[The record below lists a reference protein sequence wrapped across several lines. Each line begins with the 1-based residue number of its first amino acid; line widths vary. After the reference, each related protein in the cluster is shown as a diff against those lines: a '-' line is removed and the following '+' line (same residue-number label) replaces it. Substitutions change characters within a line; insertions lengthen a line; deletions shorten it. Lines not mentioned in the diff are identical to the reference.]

1 MSTSS
6 HDDSTHS
13 SPDQLQDAAATHRIV
28 ARRGDGSAYQGDL
41 LRDIVRYRNLR
52 ALSLAGGTFTDEQRS
67 LLQSLEARVR
77 QPREEGSSTGE
88 SALRS
93 FYRFQCDFTA
103 SLRQEESGEE
113 STVNVADISAG
124 GVKLV
129 GTNAQELGDAVIIR
143 FDRGSGDAVEFAARV
158 AWARD
163 IEYGVMFAGAAQV
176 RSS

>member
-6 HDDSTHS
+6 HDE
-13 SPDQLQDAAATHRIV
+13 SPTNADPLHDAAATHRVV
-28 ARRGDGSAYQGDL
+28 ARRGDGSQYQGDL

-52 ALSLAGGTFTDEQRS
+52 ALSLAGGSFTDEQRS

-77 QPREEGSSTGE
+77 QPRDDDASSEE

-103 SLRQEESGEE
+103 SLRQGENGA
-113 STVNVADISAG
+113 STTVNVADISAG

-129 GTNAQELGDAVIIR
+129 GTQVQALGDAVTIC
-143 FDRGSGDAVEFAARV
+143 FDRGNGHALEFSARV

-163 IEYGVMFAGAAQV
+163 IEYGVMFAGAAKV
-176 RSS
+176 IAPS